1 MTSIPT
7 PIPDLTNQSRTAP
20 TSPVP
25 LPRSQRVGRDRPEHY
40 LPDSGLLDAFK
51 VMLLLRRPL
60 LVTGEP
66 GTGKTQAANYLNW
79 KLGLGPQALR
89 FDAKTTSTARDLF
102 YSYNAISRFHAA
114 QTNTGSQKDID
125 YIQYNALGAA
135 IIRAMP
141 YEKLEDT
148 LPPDFAHSG
157 KPAQSVVL
165 IDEVDK
171 APRDFPNDLLNELE
185 NLMFRVPEL
194 QNREFRADPDFQP
207 LVVVTS
213 NSEKNLPAAFLRR
226 CVFYNI
232 PKPTAGQFALIL
244 QARLDI
250 DVESPLVRDVLDFIM
265 FARGSEAELSKIPAT
280 AELIDF
286 VLVLRARG
294 VQLTQRLKD
303 IRPEVLAA
311 LAAVI
316 KGENDSKEDLLQRWL
331 AR

>member
-1 MTSIPT
+1 MTSVAIPL
-7 PIPDLTNQSRTAP
+7 PELTNETRQAP
-20 TSPVP
+20 SSPVP
-25 LPRSQRVGRDRPEHY
+25 LPRSQRIGRDRPESY
-40 LPDSGLLDAFK
+40 LPDPGLVDAFK
-51 VMLLLRRPL
+51 VLLLLRRPL

-66 GTGKTQAANYLNW
+66 GTGKTQAANYLSW
-79 KLGLGPQALR
+79 KLGLGPEALR

-102 YSYNAISRFHAA
+102 YSYNTISRFHAA
-114 QTNTGSQKDID
+114 QTNTGSQKNAD

-135 IIRAMP
+135 ILRAMA
-141 YEKLEDT
+141 YEKVKDA
-148 LPPDFAHSG
+148 LPPDFVHPG

-185 NLMFRVPEL
+185 NLVFRVPEL
-194 QNREFRADPDFQP
+194 HNREFRADLDFQP
-207 LVVVTS
+207 LVILTS

-232 PKPTAGQFALIL
+232 PKPAASQFARIL
-244 QARLDI
+244 QARLDL

-265 FARGSEAELSKIPAT
+265 FARSGEAELSKIPAT

-294 VQLTQRLKD
+294 AQPGQSLKD
-303 IRPEVLAA
+303 IGPEVLAA
-311 LAAVI
+311 LSAVI
-316 KGENDSKEDLLQRWL
+316 KGENDSKEDLLQRWIS
-331 AR
+331 R

>member
-1 MTSIPT
+1 MTSITT
-7 PIPDLTNQSRTAP
+7 PLPDLTNESRRP
-20 TSPVP
+20 PPSPVP
-25 LPRSQRVGRDRPEHY
+25 LPPSQRIGRDCPDNY
-40 LPDSGLLDAFK
+40 LPDPGLIDAFK
-51 VMLLLRRPL
+51 VLILLRRPL
-60 LVTGEP
+60 LVTGEA
-66 GTGKTQAANYLNW
+66 GTGKTQAANYLSW
-79 KLGLGPQALR
+79 KLGIGPEALR

-102 YSYNAISRFHAA
+102 YTYNTISRFHAA
-114 QTNTGSQKDID
+114 QTNIGSQRNVD

-135 IIRAMP
+135 IIRAMA
-141 YEKLEDT
+141 YEEVGDA
-148 LPPDFAHSG
+148 LPAGFFHPG
-157 KPAQSVVL
+157 NPAQSVVL

-194 QNREFRADPDFQP
+194 QNREFRADPHFQP
-207 LVVVTS
+207 LVVLTS

-232 PKPTAGQFALIL
+232 PKPTAAQFERVL

-250 DVESPLVRDVLDFIM
+250 DVETPLVRDVLNFIM
-265 FARGSEAELSKIPAT
+265 FARSGEAELSKIPAT

-294 VQLTQRLKD
+294 AQLNQPLKD
-303 IRPEVLAA
+303 IGPEVLAA
-311 LAAVI
+311 LSAVI
-316 KGENDSKEDLLQRWL
+316 KGENDSKEDLLKRWI